1 MLTYNHL
8 WQINKY
14 MYREIGC
21 PVGVVDG
28 FLYLLRNGI
37 KYRILDKWVALYVP
51 LNKYY
56 IQIGKVNK
64 YLERVEQ

>member
-1 MLTYNHL
+1 MIAYNHL

-14 MYREIGC
+14 MYRE
-21 PVGVVDG
+21 VGQPCGYVDG

-37 KYRILDKWVALYVP
+37 KYRIADRWCVLYVP

-56 IQIGKVNK
+56 IQIGKVNEH
-64 YLERVEQ
+64 LERV